1 MRPQS
6 QRRRLCSAGLGRAAQ
21 PLPAVAA
28 AEGGEAKDSLFH
40 VLVSQVPRGPDGSS
54 QARSCIF
61 EKVLLSILLHYIY
74 SLFLNLFC
82 IDKTERA
89 TFETNASHNFRSALI
104 KGFTFRQ
111 PQPPVYFHTGGD
123 TGIKDQEEVGNF

>member
-1 MRPQS
+1 MVHWSDRFLKSRKLTELVMRPQS
-6 QRRRLCSAGLGRAAQ
+6 QWRRLCSAGLGRAAQ
-21 PLPAVAA
+21 PLPTVAA

-54 QARSCIF
+54 QARSSIF
-61 EKVLLSILLHYIY
+61 EKVLLSVLLHYIY

-89 TFETNASHNFRSALI
+89 TFE
-104 KGFTFRQ
+104 K
-111 PQPPVYFHTGGD
+111 
-123 TGIKDQEEVGNF
+123 